1 MRILVFA
8 QDVAPPAASMDTWW
22 EFGAVMG
29 LIVVLYAVIDRVIAP
44 LIAARTGGG
53 KKNGNGRNE
62 NSAFVFAELNK
73 IIDRHDESY
82 RHRIV
87 ALERRLERSEESLNE
102 LRNGVSE
109 IGNAVSGAAATL
121 KFLEGKF

>member
-1 MRILVFA
+1 MRILIFA
-8 QDVAPPAASMDTWW
+8 QEAAPASESMYAWW

-44 LIAARTGGG
+44 LIAARTSGG
-53 KKNGNGRNE
+53 KKNGNGRHE
-62 NSAFVFAELNK
+62 NVFAELNK
-73 IIDRHDESY
+73 LFDRHDESY
-82 RHRIV
+82 RHRIR

-102 LRNGVSE
+102 LRNAVSE

>member
-8 QDVAPPAASMDTWW
+8 QDVATPAASMDTWW

-44 LIAARTGGG
+44 LIAAKNGGG
-53 KKNGNGRNE
+53 KKNGNGRHENE
-62 NSAFVFAELNK
+62 IVLAELNK
-73 IIDRHDESY
+73 LVDRYNETY
-82 RHRIV
+82 GHRLRS
-87 ALERRLERSEESLNE
+87 LEHRLERSEESLNE
-102 LRNGVSE
+102 LRKAVSE
-109 IGNAVSGAAATL
+109 IGNDVSGAAATL